1 MQCIRC
7 DVSRRTLGL
16 LPTRVC
22 RRCTVAI
29 ISLRVACSDVYMYF
43 TIGIIGF
50 VFVVIFNVMASVVF
64 VQVLLKTLS
73 QKMKAC
79 NYSFDYYGMF
89 WGISA
94 IL

>member
-1 MQCIRC
+1 
-7 DVSRRTLGL
+7 
-16 LPTRVC
+16 
-22 RRCTVAI
+22 
-29 ISLRVACSDVYMYF
+29 MYF

>member
-1 MQCIRC
+1 
-7 DVSRRTLGL
+7 
-16 LPTRVC
+16 
-22 RRCTVAI
+22 
-29 ISLRVACSDVYMYF
+29 MYF

-50 VFVVIFNVMASVVF
+50 VFVVIFNVNASVVF

-89 WGISA
+89 WENQPFSDQS
-94 IL
+94 